1 MMIKMVKE
9 KSQIY
14 KKKAN
19 LIRNQNTE
27 NFKLCELTNVR

>member
-1 MMIKMVKE
+1 MMMKMIEE

-14 KKKAN
+14 TKKAY